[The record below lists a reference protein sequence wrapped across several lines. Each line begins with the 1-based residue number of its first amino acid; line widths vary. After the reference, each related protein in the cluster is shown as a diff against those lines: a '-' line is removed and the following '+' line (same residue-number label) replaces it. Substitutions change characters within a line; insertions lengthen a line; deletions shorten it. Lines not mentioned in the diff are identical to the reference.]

1 MRFGRPSTGAVL
13 WLAVGAASLA
23 LFAAR
28 DRVPSLQTPSD
39 ALVLPFDA
47 WLDAAADWVATTLQR
62 LFRAVSRV
70 LEVPIALLRDA
81 LVWLPWPAA
90 LAAATLLAF
99 RAGGWR
105 TAAFTL
111 GGLGYIVVTGFWAPT
126 MPTLAVVAV
135 AAPLSVA
142 AGLLLGIIAHESAA
156 ARRLIEPTLDF
167 MQTMPTF
174 AYLVPILVLFGL
186 GPVVSVVASAIY
198 AIPPMARATVLG
210 LSRVPAD
217 TLDAARMSGSTAW
230 QMMTWVKLPI
240 SLPTLLLGVNQA
252 VMAVLSMVVIAA
264 ILGGL
269 PDIGWAVFNAM
280 KKAQFGESILAGLV
294 IALLAMILD
303 RITRGFAETRA
314 RVPSAPWR
322 RPTGFVL
329 AIGAVGLLAAGA
341 QMVPPLKN
349 YPDAWEVNLA
359 PALNAAVDWLTVTF
373 FPVTQ
378 AIKDW
383 TVFYLLQPLRIGFAQ
398 AVRPATWGFDLSA
411 LVIATYVA
419 ASGALAALAAWC
431 GGWRLAAATV
441 FAATLYYF
449 GTTGLPWSVIVLLAG
464 ALAVQVGGWRLG
476 LLAVGGLVFAGLA
489 GIWEQTMI
497 TVQLCGAG
505 VLVAFLLGTM
515 VGIAAG
521 LNDRLSAIVRPIGET
536 LQTMPIFVFLIPA
549 IMVFLIG
556 EFAAMVAIV
565 LYAVVPAMRYAE
577 LGIRGVPEAAIEA
590 GRSVGATG
598 WQLLRDVRLPLAV
611 PEFMMGLNQTIMM
624 GLAMVIVAALAGAR
638 GLGQEIMI
646 ALTWLRVGDGLVAGV
661 TVAIIAIIADRIT
674 QALSRRRKQQLG
686 LDA

>member
-1 MRFGRPSTGAVL
+1 
-13 WLAVGAASLA
+13 
-23 LFAAR
+23 
-28 DRVPSLQTPSD
+28 
-39 ALVLPFDA
+39 
-47 WLDAAADWVATTLQR
+47 
-62 LFRAVSRV
+62 
-70 LEVPIALLRDA
+70 
-81 LVWLPWPAA
+81 
-90 LAAATLLAF
+90 
-99 RAGGWR
+99 
-105 TAAFTL
+105 
-111 GGLGYIVVTGFWAPT
+111 
-126 MPTLAVVAV
+126 
-135 AAPLSVA
+135 
-142 AGLLLGIIAHESAA
+142 
-156 ARRLIEPTLDF
+156 
-167 MQTMPTF
+167 
-174 AYLVPILVLFGL
+174 
-186 GPVVSVVASAIY
+186 
-198 AIPPMARATVLG
+198 
-210 LSRVPAD
+210 
-217 TLDAARMSGSTAW
+217 
-230 QMMTWVKLPI
+230 MMTWVKLPI

-280 KKAQFGESILAGLV
+280 KKAQFGESILSGLV

-303 RITRGFAETRA
+303 RISRGFAQTRA
-314 RVPSAPWR
+314 RLRSARLR
-322 RPTGFVL
+322 RLTGFGL

-341 QMVPPLKN
+341 QMVPALKD
-349 YPDAWEVNLA
+349 YPEAWEVNLA
-359 PALNAAVDWLTVTF
+359 PALNAAVDWVTITF

-398 AVRPATWGFDLSA
+398 AVRPATWGFELSA
-411 LVIATYVA
+411 LAIAIYVA
-419 ASGALAALAAWC
+419 ASGALAALAARYR
-431 GGWRLAAATV
+431 GWRLAAATV
-441 FAATLYYF
+441 FAAALYYF

-464 ALAVQVGGWRLG
+464 ALAVQVDGWRLG
-476 LLAVGGLVFAGLA
+476 LLAVGGLGFAGLA

-505 VLVAFLLGTM
+505 VLVAFLLGTI

-521 LNDRLSAIVRPIGET
+521 LNDRLSAMVRPLGET

-638 GLGQEIMI
+638 GLGQEIMV